1 MGMTPT
7 RLKTP
12 KELHARRMAFE
23 LDFEWYP
30 DHDHAYVTTK
40 SFTEHPS
47 QGGADAVPIVRRFEV
62 RRNALF
68 FLSFVVRNEHL
79 PRQARDKRKNFSPK
93 RAFHTGCI

>member
-40 SFTEHPS
+40 SFTEQLGITTAS
-47 QGGADAVPIVRRFEV
+47 YAAQIC
-62 RRNALF
+62 
-68 FLSFVVRNEHL
+68 
-79 PRQARDKRKNFSPK
+79 ARS
-93 RAFHTGCI
+93 